1 MIPGYDSLTFRV
13 IGIDGNVVLKKLLK
27 HLIIS
32 QIVRNF
38 ATLLSQKV
46 HNFSTNRL
54 IQWSLLCA

>member
-1 MIPGYDSLTFRV
+1 MT
-13 IGIDGNVVLKKLLK
+13 LKKLLK

-46 HNFSTNRL
+46 HKFSTNRL